1 MELKAKLKKL
11 LRFGYGFALLFA
23 LISAAVIWALPLL
36 AISLG
41 VTAFLISDSLVRAGR
56 GFNIRALVLVAG
68 GLFVVFFSIYYA
80 VLGLGLDLQTTETA
94 QQQGSAYLEF
104 AKSFGL
110 MAATCLITLAACGL
124 IAIVKAHREL
134 RLKS

>member
-1 MELKAKLKKL
+1 MDLRYKLTRL

-23 LISAAVIWALPLL
+23 VISFFVIWALPLL

-41 VTAFLISDSLVRAGR
+41 ASAFLISDALFRAGR
-56 GFNIRALVLVAG
+56 GFNIRGLVIVAG
-68 GLFVVFFSIYYA
+68 GVFVVFFAIYYA
-80 VLGLGLDLQTTETA
+80 ILGLGLDLQTTETA
-94 QQQGSAYLEF
+94 QQQGSAYLEM
-104 AKSFGL
+104 AKTFGL
-110 MAATCLITLAACGL
+110 MSATGLVTLTLCGL